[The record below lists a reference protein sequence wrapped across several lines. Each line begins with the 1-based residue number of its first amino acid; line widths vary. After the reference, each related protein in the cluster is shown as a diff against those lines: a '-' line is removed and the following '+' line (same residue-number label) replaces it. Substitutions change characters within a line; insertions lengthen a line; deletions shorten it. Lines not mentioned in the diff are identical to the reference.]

1 MKQMVESI
9 KMLERRFNFF
19 PAKFYWRG
27 RVYKIDAVNECKT
40 VTNPWDGGAMYHFW
54 VRCNGQ
60 MLHLCEELPNGH
72 WLLHCD

>member
-1 MKQMVESI
+1 MTMIESI

-27 RVYKIDAVNECKT
+27 RVHNIEAVNECKT
-40 VTNPWDGGAMYHFW
+40 VTNPKDSQATYHYW

-60 MLHLCEELPNGH
+60 LLHLCEITPSGH
-72 WLLHCD
+72 WLLQRD